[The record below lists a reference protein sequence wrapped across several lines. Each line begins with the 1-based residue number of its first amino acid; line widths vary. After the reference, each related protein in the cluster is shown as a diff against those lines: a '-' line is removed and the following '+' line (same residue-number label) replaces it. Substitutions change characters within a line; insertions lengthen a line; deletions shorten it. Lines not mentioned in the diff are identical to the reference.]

1 LFVIRF
7 FKTDKNYDL
16 NILIIGS
23 NYTWSIERIYK
34 QELEALGHEVE
45 LLAVQNQ
52 FYDYYYKSLS
62 HKLLYRIGF
71 SGILRKINKSM
82 LSQVSSKHY
91 DLIWVFKGMELFP
104 DTLRVLKLKSNKL
117 INYNPD
123 NPFIFS
129 GKGSGNSNVTNG
141 ISLYDLH
148 LTYDAWVKEKIERE
162 YNIQTELLPFGF
174 DDAAISDDQLN
185 TVDEVKAVCFL
196 GNPDKYRAS
205 IIQKLV
211 DQQIEVHLYGNDWQK
226 FVNHICAI
234 IHQPVYGQD
243 FYKTL
248 RKYRVQLNI
257 MRAHN
262 LNSHNMRS
270 IEIPGAGGVMLAPKT
285 ADHLSFFELGEEIFV
300 YADTENLISEAK
312 RLLNLDKTEVE
323 QIRKRARRKVLEA
336 FTYKVQT
343 QRILSIVNEA

>member
-1 LFVIRF
+1 M
-7 FKTDKNYDL
+7 K
-16 NILIIGS
+16 ILLIGS

-34 QELEALGHEVE
+34 RELETLGNEVE
-45 LLAVQNQ
+45 LLDVQNQ
-52 FYDYYYKSLS
+52 FYDYYYKSPF
-62 HKLLYRIGF
+62 HKLFYRIGI
-71 SGILRKINKSM
+71 SGILSKINKGV

-91 DLIWVFKGMELFP
+91 ELIWVFKGMELFP
-104 DTLRVLKLKSNKL
+104 DTLRVLKLKTKKL

-129 GKGSGNSNVTNG
+129 GKGSGNSNVTEG
-141 ISLYDLH
+141 ILLYDLH
-148 LTYDAWVKEKIERE
+148 LTYDEWVKEKIERE

-174 DDAAISDDQLN
+174 DDAAISDEDLDAL
-185 TVDEVKAVCFL
+185 DEVNAVCFL
-196 GNPDKYRAS
+196 GNPDKYRAT

-226 FVNHICAI
+226 FVNHRCAI

-285 ADHLSFFELGEEIFV
+285 ADHLSFFELGEEIFI
-300 YADTENLISEAK
+300 YEDTENLINETQ
-312 RLLNLDKTEVE
+312 RLLNQDKSALE
-323 QIRKRARRKVLEA
+323 QIRKSARAKVLKE

-343 QRILSIVNEA
+343 KRILSIVNGA

>member
-1 LFVIRF
+1 M
-7 FKTDKNYDL
+7 K
-16 NILIIGS
+16 ILLIGS

-34 QELEALGHEVE
+34 RELEALGHQVE
-45 LLAVQNQ
+45 LLDVQNQ
-52 FYDYYYKSLS
+52 FYGYYYKSLF
-62 HKLLYRIGF
+62 HKLIYRIGI
-71 SGILRKINKSM
+71 SGTLSKINKGL
-82 LSQVSSKHY
+82 LSQIISKNY
-91 DLIWVFKGMELFP
+91 ELIWIFKGMELFP
-104 DTLRVLKLKSNKL
+104 ETLRVLKSKTKKL

-148 LTYDAWVKEKIERE
+148 LTYDEWVKKKIEQE
-162 YNIQTELLPFGF
+162 YDIQTELLPFGF
-174 DDAAISDDQLN
+174 DEVAISDEELN
-185 TVDEVKAVCFL
+185 ALDEVNAVCFL
-196 GNPDKYRAS
+196 GNPDKHRAS

-226 FVNHICAI
+226 FVNHRWAI

-285 ADHLSFFELGEEIFV
+285 ADHLAFFELGEEIFV
-300 YADTENLISEAK
+300 YADTENLISEAQY
-312 RLLNLDKTEVE
+312 LLNLDKSKVE
-323 QIRKRARRKVLEA
+323 QIRKSARRKVLKE

>member
-1 LFVIRF
+1 M
-7 FKTDKNYDL
+7 K
-16 NILIIGS
+16 ILLIGS
-23 NYTWSIERIYK
+23 NYSWSIERIYK
-34 QELEALGHEVE
+34 RELEALGHEVE

-52 FYDYYYKSLS
+52 FYDYYYKSLF
-62 HKLLYRIGF
+62 HKLIYRIGI
-71 SGILRKINKSM
+71 SGILSKINKGV

-91 DLIWVFKGMELFP
+91 ELIWVFKGMELFP
-104 DTLRVLKLKSNKL
+104 DTLHVLKLKAKKL

-129 GKGSGNSNVTNG
+129 GKGSGNSNVTEG
-141 ISLYDLH
+141 ILLYDLH
-148 LTYDAWVKEKIERE
+148 LTYDEWVKEKIERE

-174 DDAAISDDQLN
+174 DDAAISDEDLDAL
-185 TVDEVKAVCFL
+185 DEVNAVCFL
-196 GNPDKYRAS
+196 GNPDKYRAT

-226 FVNHICAI
+226 FVNHRCAI

-243 FYKTL
+243 FYKIL

-285 ADHLSFFELGEEIFV
+285 ADHLSFFELGEEIFI
-300 YADTENLISEAK
+300 YEDTENLINETQ
-312 RLLNLDKTEVE
+312 RLLNQDKSALE
-323 QIRKRARRKVLEA
+323 QIRKSARAKVLKE

>member
-1 LFVIRF
+1 M
-7 FKTDKNYDL
+7 K
-16 NILIIGS
+16 ILLIGS

-34 QELEALGHEVE
+34 RELEALGHEVE
-45 LLAVQNQ
+45 LFDVQNQ
-52 FYDYYYKSLS
+52 FYDYYYKRLF
-62 HKLLYRIGF
+62 HKLLYRIGI
-71 SGILRKINKSM
+71 SGILSKINKGV

-91 DLIWVFKGMELFP
+91 ELIWVFKGMELFP
-104 DTLRVLKLKSNKL
+104 DTLRGLKLRTNKL

-141 ISLYDLH
+141 ISRYDLH
-148 LTYDAWVKEKIERE
+148 FTYDEWVKKKIEHK

-174 DDAAISDDQLN
+174 DEEAISDEELN
-185 TVDEVKAVCFL
+185 AVDEVNAVCFL

-205 IIQKLV
+205 IIQTLI
-211 DQQIEVHLYGNDWQK
+211 DQQIEVHVYGNNWQK
-226 FVNHICAI
+226 YLKHKCAV
-234 IHQPVYGQD
+234 IHEPVYGQD
-243 FYKTL
+243 FYKSL

-300 YADTENLISEAK
+300 YEDTESLINETQ
-312 RLLNLDKTEVE
+312 RLLNLEKSKVE
-323 QIRKRARRKVLEA
+323 QIRKSARRKVLKE

>member
-1 LFVIRF
+1 M
-7 FKTDKNYDL
+7 K
-16 NILIIGS
+16 ILLIGS
-23 NYTWSIERIYK
+23 NYTWSFERIYK
-34 QELEALGHEVE
+34 RELEALGHEVK
-45 LLAVQNQ
+45 LLDVQNQ
-52 FYDYYYKSLS
+52 FYDYYYKSLF
-62 HKLLYRIGF
+62 HKLIYRIGI
-71 SGILRKINKSM
+71 SRILSKINKGV
-82 LSQVSSKHY
+82 LRHVSLKHY

-104 DTLRVLKLKSNKL
+104 DTLRVLKSKTKKL

-129 GKGSGNSNVTNG
+129 GKGSGNSNVTDG

-148 LTYDAWVKEKIERE
+148 LTYDEWVKEKIEQE
-162 YNIQTELLPFGF
+162 YDIQTELMPFGF
-174 DDAAISDDQLN
+174 DEEAISDEELN
-185 TVDEVKAVCFL
+185 AIVEVNAVCFL

-211 DQQIEVHLYGNDWQK
+211 NQQIEVHLYGNDWQK
-226 FVNHICAI
+226 FVNHKCAI

-285 ADHLSFFELGEEIFV
+285 ADHLAFFELGEEIFV
-300 YADTENLISEAK
+300 YSDTESLIDETL
-312 RLLNLDKTEVE
+312 RILNLDKLEIE
-323 QIRKRARRKVLEA
+323 QLRRNAREKVLKD

-343 QRILSIVNEA
+343 EKIIKWLSSPLLIIL

>member
-1 LFVIRF
+1 M
-7 FKTDKNYDL
+7 K
-16 NILIIGS
+16 ILLIGS
-23 NYTWSIERIYK
+23 NYSWSIERIYK
-34 QELEALGHEVE
+34 RELETLGNEVE
-45 LLAVQNQ
+45 LLDVQNQ
-52 FYDYYYKSLS
+52 FYDYYYKSPF
-62 HKLLYRIGF
+62 HKLFYRIGI
-71 SGILRKINKSM
+71 SGILSKINKGV

-91 DLIWVFKGMELFP
+91 ELIWVFKGMELFP
-104 DTLRVLKLKSNKL
+104 DTLRGLKLKTKKL

-129 GKGSGNSNVTNG
+129 GKGSGNSNVTEG
-141 ISLYDLH
+141 ILLYDLN
-148 LTYDAWVKEKIERE
+148 LTYDEWVKEKIERE

-226 FVNHICAI
+226 FVNHRCAI
-234 IHQPVYGQD
+234 IHQPVYGQN
-243 FYKTL
+243 FFKTL

-285 ADHLSFFELGEEIFV
+285 ADHLAFFVLGEEIFV
-300 YADTENLISEAK
+300 YDDTENLINETQH
-312 RLLNLDKTEVE
+312 LLNLDKSEVE
-323 QIRKRARRKVLEA
+323 QIRKSARRKVLKE

-343 QRILSIVNEA
+343 QCILSIVNEA

>member
-1 LFVIRF
+1 L
-7 FKTDKNYDL
+7 K
-16 NILIIGS
+16 ILLIGS

-34 QELEALGHEVE
+34 RELEALGHEVE
-45 LLAVQNQ
+45 LLDVQNQ
-52 FYDYYYKSLS
+52 FYDYYYKSLF
-62 HKLLYRIGF
+62 HKLIYRIGI
-71 SGILRKINKSM
+71 SGILSKINKDL
-82 LSQVSSKHY
+82 LSHVSSKHY
-91 DLIWVFKGMELFP
+91 ELIWVFKGMELFP
-104 DTLRVLKLKSNKL
+104 ESLRGLKLKTKKL

-129 GKGSGNSNVTNG
+129 GKGSGNSNVTKG

-148 LTYDAWVKEKIERE
+148 LTYDEWVKKKIERE

-174 DDAAISDDQLN
+174 DEEAISDEELN
-185 TVDEVKAVCFL
+185 ATDEVKAVCFL
-196 GNPDKYRAS
+196 GNPDAYRAS
-205 IIQKLV
+205 IIQTVL
-211 DQQIEVHLYGNDWQK
+211 DQHIEVHVYGNDWQK
-226 FVNHICAI
+226 FVNHRCAI
-234 IHQPVYGQD
+234 IHQPVYGQN

-285 ADHLSFFELGEEIFV
+285 ADHLAFFVLGDEIFV
-300 YADTENLISEAK
+300 YTDTESLINETQ
-312 RLLNLDKTEVE
+312 RLLNLDKSKVE
-323 QIRKRARRKVLEA
+323 EIRKRARSKVLKE

-343 QRILSIVNEA
+343 LRILSIVNEA

>member
-1 LFVIRF
+1 M
-7 FKTDKNYDL
+7 K
-16 NILIIGS
+16 ILLIGS
-23 NYTWSIERIYK
+23 NNNWSIERIYK
-34 QELEALGHEVE
+34 RELESLGHQVE
-45 LLAVQNQ
+45 LLDVQNQ
-52 FYDYYYKSLS
+52 FYDYYYKSLF
-62 HKLLYRIGF
+62 HKLIYRIGI
-71 SGILRKINKSM
+71 SGILSKINKGV

-91 DLIWVFKGMELFP
+91 EIIWVFKGMELFP
-104 DTLRVLKLKSNKL
+104 DTLRVLKSKTNKL

-174 DDAAISDDQLN
+174 DEEAISDEELN
-185 TVDEVKAVCFL
+185 AIDEVNAVCFL

-226 FVNHICAI
+226 FVNHRCAI
-234 IHQPVYGQD
+234 IHQPVYGQGL
-243 FYKTL
+243 YKTL

-285 ADHLSFFELGEEIFV
+285 ADHLSFFKLGEEIFV
-300 YADTENLISEAK
+300 YAGTENLISETQ
-312 RLLNLDKTEVE
+312 RLLNLDKSEVE
-323 QIRKRARRKVLEA
+323 QIRKSARRKVLKE

>member
-1 LFVIRF
+1 M
-7 FKTDKNYDL
+7 K
-16 NILIIGS
+16 ILLIGS
-23 NYTWSIERIYK
+23 NYTWSIELIYK
-34 QELEALGHEVE
+34 RELEALGYEVE
-45 LLAVQNQ
+45 LLDVQNQ
-52 FYDYYYKSLS
+52 FYDYYYKSLFY
-62 HKLLYRIGF
+62 KLIYRIGI
-71 SGILRKINKSM
+71 SGILSKINKGV

-91 DLIWVFKGMELFP
+91 ELIWVFKGMELFP
-104 DTLRVLKLKSNKL
+104 DTLCILKSKTQKL

-129 GKGSGNSNVTNG
+129 GKGSGNSNVTKG

-148 LTYDAWVKEKIERE
+148 LTYDEWVKEKIERE

-174 DDAAISDDQLN
+174 DEEAISDEELN
-185 TVDEVKAVCFL
+185 TVDEVNVVCFL
-196 GNPDKYRAS
+196 GNPDKYRAL

-226 FVNHICAI
+226 FVNHRCAI

-285 ADHLSFFELGEEIFV
+285 ADHLAFFVLGEEIFV
-300 YADTENLISEAK
+300 YDDTESLISVTQ
-312 RLLNLDKTEVE
+312 RLLNLNKSEVE
-323 QIRKRARRKVLEA
+323 QIRKSARRKVLKE

-343 QRILSIVNEA
+343 KRILSIVNEA

>member
-1 LFVIRF
+1 M
-7 FKTDKNYDL
+7 K
-16 NILIIGS
+16 ILLIGS

-34 QELEALGHEVE
+34 QELETLGNEVE
-45 LLAVQNQ
+45 LLDVQNQ
-52 FYDYYYKSLS
+52 FYDYYYKSPF
-62 HKLLYRIGF
+62 HKLFYRIGI
-71 SGILRKINKSM
+71 SGILSKINKGV

-91 DLIWVFKGMELFP
+91 ELIWVFKGMELFP
-104 DTLRVLKLKSNKL
+104 DTLRVLKLKTKKL

-129 GKGSGNSNVTNG
+129 GKGSGNSNVTEG
-141 ISLYDLH
+141 ILLYDLH
-148 LTYDAWVKEKIERE
+148 LTYDEWVKEKIERE

-174 DDAAISDDQLN
+174 DDAAISDEDLDAL
-185 TVDEVKAVCFL
+185 DEVNAVCFL
-196 GNPDKYRAS
+196 GNPDKYRAT

-226 FVNHICAI
+226 FVNHRCAI

-285 ADHLSFFELGEEIFV
+285 ADHLSFFELGEEIFI
-300 YADTENLISEAK
+300 YEDTENLINETQ
-312 RLLNLDKTEVE
+312 RLLNQDKSALE
-323 QIRKRARRKVLEA
+323 QIRKSARAKVLKE

-343 QRILSIVNEA
+343 KRILSIVNGA